1 MDEFSEVK
9 ILHKYRTWDK
19 DGDDDAGE
27 EKEENVAK
35 KARM

>member
-9 ILHKYRTWDK
+9 ILHKYKTWDK
-19 DGDDDAGE
+19 DGDDAGE